1 MLTFHSN
8 YGPYLISF
16 QDKAWSI
23 IVTFF
28 TPYCYST
35 LPLGDTHRNI
45 IVTFSA
51 EKLEWPGY
59 QTVKNFHNLFTR
71 FDTKHERDRHTDGR
85 TPYDSSI
92 GCAMHRVA
100 GQKRRK
106 TRCVSVQRGS
116 AGAAT
121 SIKIPGILSLRADYF
136 DFARIGL

>member
-45 IVTFSA
+45 TVTFSA

-59 QTVKNFHNLFTR
+59 QTVKNFHNLVTR
-71 FDTKHERDRHTDGR
+71 LIQNTNVTDTRTDGH
-85 TPYDSSI
+85 DSSI